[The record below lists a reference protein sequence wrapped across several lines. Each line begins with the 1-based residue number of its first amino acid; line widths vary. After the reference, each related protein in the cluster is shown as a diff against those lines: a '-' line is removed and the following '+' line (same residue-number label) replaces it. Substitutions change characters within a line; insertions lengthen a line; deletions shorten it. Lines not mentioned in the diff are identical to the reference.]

1 MSKYGQI
8 TLYACGGA
16 GVNVAKFFEKY
27 RKTSQDDHP
36 DDQAFA
42 RITPVYID
50 TSRSNLRGDVPEEST
65 YVIQGL
71 DGSGKVRREN
81 ADAITQCTL
90 DILQKH
96 KPANVSIVISSAA
109 GGSGSVIAPSIVS
122 ELLERGKT
130 VIVCAIGSEDSRIE
144 LENTSKTIKTY
155 ESIAKM
161 RKKPVI
167 MLYASNND
175 NEAGRVGVDAEITQ
189 AITKIAALYSKH
201 NRELDSKDLDN
212 WIFYNNVTS
221 FAPKLCFLDFYPGKI
236 TNLKNGQVVSV
247 ATLCL
252 DGMSSSTGMTVEYQ
266 AVGYV
271 TEEQNKKTT
280 LTSALHYVILDNII
294 SDIHA
299 EISDKLHM
307 LDEQQRA
314 RISKQSILSD
324 SDRSTSNGLIL

>member
-16 GVNVAKFFEKY
+16 GVNIAKFFEKY
-27 RKTSQDDHP
+27 RKTSLEDHP

-42 RITPVYID
+42 RISPVYID
-50 TSRSNLRGDVPEEST
+50 TSQSNLRSDVPEEAT
-65 YVIQGL
+65 YVIRDR
-71 DGSGKVRREN
+71 DGSGKVRGEN
-81 ADAITQCTL
+81 ADVITKCTL

-96 KPANVSIVISSAA
+96 KPANVSIVISSTG

-130 VIVCAIGSEDSRIE
+130 VIVCAIGSEDSKIE

-155 ESIAKM
+155 ENIAKL

-167 MLYASNND
+167 MLYASND
-175 NEAGRVGVDAEITQ
+175 DHETGRAGVDAEMTQ
-189 AITKIAALYSKH
+189 AITKIAALFSRH
-201 NRELDSKDLDN
+201 NRELDSKDLEN

-236 TNLKNGQVVSV
+236 TNLKNGEVVSV

-252 DGMSSSTGMTVEYQ
+252 DGMSSSTGMVVEYQ

-294 SDIHA
+294 SDIYD
-299 EISDKLHM
+299 EIANKLR
-307 LDEQQRA
+307 LRQEQADA
-314 RISKQSILSD
+314 RIVKQSILSD
-324 SDRSTSNGLIL
+324 NDKPTSNGLIL